1 MGLLQSVS
9 LVVCLCLLLCMAA
22 SAAYL
27 LHFMRA
33 RSRRRTRVSLSA
45 QPAATA
51 IGVFVLSLVG
61 AVLVLVISA
70 EREPI
75 TPAAPSS
82 SAQAGDTAAF
92 MAEARTVIGQV
103 ALGTQDAVQAQARLE
118 SLKDTYLSPP
128 DTDGYQSAV
137 LQLKAAQKAQ
147 QYLAALQA
155 GDNRAIDRMVRF
167 YYEDYQKNCLQYSE
181 VPEYQVF
188 AMVCEDKLF
197 ANDLNARAIIESGTV
212 TYMDYCMQTPATK
225 TRFEIMLHLSDLLK
239 DLGLENAQA
248 DSLAQKANRAL
259 RMLTDGADTLSA
271 AE

>member
-1 MGLLQSVS
+1 MSLLQSVS
-9 LVVCLCLLLCMAA
+9 LVVCLCLLLCMVA

-33 RSRRRTRVSLSA
+33 RPHRRIGASLSA
-45 QPAATA
+45 PPAATA
-51 IGVFVLSLVG
+51 LGVFVLSLVG
-61 AVLVLVISA
+61 AVLVLIISA

-75 TPAAPSS
+75 TPATSLS
-82 SAQAGDTAAF
+82 SAQAGDTATF
-92 MAEARTVIGQV
+92 SAEARTVIGQV
-103 ALGTQDAVQAQARLE
+103 ALGAQDTAQAQARLE
-118 SLKDTYLSPP
+118 LLRDTYLSPQ
-128 DTDGYQSAV
+128 DTASYQSAV

-181 VPEYQVF
+181 VPEYRVF
-188 AMVCEDKLF
+188 EMVCEDKLF
-197 ANDLNARAIIESGTV
+197 ANDLSARAVIESGTV
-212 TYMDYCMQTPATK
+212 TYIDYCMQTPATK
-225 TRFEIMLHLSDLLK
+225 TRLEIMLHLSDLLK

-259 RMLTDGADTLSA
+259 RMLTDGADALSA